1 MKSPELRKSYETER
15 GEKRVEEVGKEEERV
30 LERSWKD
37 VPDITGVRVNK
48 RLNNNN
54 QQLPTFNPLT
64 CTSLS
69 LNSPTK

>member
-1 MKSPELRKSYETER
+1 MKSPELRKSFETER
-15 GEKRVEEVGKEEERV
+15 GEKRVEEVGKEDERV